1 MEYFRFSAKEIS
13 KRVDSSRQNGL
24 ETAKRT
30 KLSKHSSTNEIFV
43 IANVKT
49 LHFLNYLNAD
59 SDFKSYPQNVD
70 K

>member
-1 MEYFRFSAKEIS
+1 MSE
-13 KRVDSSRQNGL
+13 RVDLSRQNGL

-30 KLSKHSSTNEIFV
+30 KLSNHSSTNEFFV

-49 LHFLNYLNAD
+49 LHFLNYLDAD
-59 SDFKSYPQNVD
+59 YDFKSYPQNVD